1 MEKGLIIVLIN
12 LVVYFRSL
20 YFGYVGD
27 DIEVAESTKKRKEAY
42 KSKWRRLWGEFIG
55 EWHRNSMIAHF
66 ITLCVHTVTCVM
78 IYLVFG
84 KSDIAFLTAVLFSIN
99 PVNIQGSVWISG
111 RNYATTSILVLLMY
125 AFPFFSIIPYYFT
138 SIFSVAGW
146 FAPLIFLWTPYWWL
160 VFLIPIMLLVDKR
173 NRATFKRKIWG
184 PFQEK
189 TGTKTTNSEMKAIK
203 VDKLIVFTKTFGY
216 YFKLCL
222 FPFVVGI
229 DHKFLYGFGTNRT
242 DNLIGYKINGDF
254 WFGLM
259 CGMTPFVAFYLGFR
273 EVGFGLWWFS
283 VNIAMWCNFL
293 TIQQQVAHRFSYL
306 ATIGLMY
313 ALANLIIA
321 YPIVITA
328 ILVFY
333 LTRLWYLM
341 PSYLNDYWAVEYC
354 VQETR
359 TFHYVWLMRG
369 VKKFFIKDFQGAYY
383 DFMEAYRHKP
393 YDFKVLYNIASTSL
407 ILGNIGQSKHF
418 LELAKQNIYDEM
430 EIQIS
435 EPIADLE
442 KTLGEAESQLKS
454 GPNIRL
460 ELKKILVVK

>member
-1 MEKGLIIVLIN
+1 
-12 LVVYFRSL
+12 
-20 YFGYVGD
+20 
-27 DIEVAESTKKRKEAY
+27 
-42 KSKWRRLWGEFIG
+42 
-55 EWHRNSMIAHF
+55 
-66 ITLCVHTVTCVM
+66 
-78 IYLVFG
+78 
-84 KSDIAFLTAVLFSIN
+84 
-99 PVNIQGSVWISG
+99 
-111 RNYATTSILVLLMY
+111 
-125 AFPFFSIIPYYFT
+125 
-138 SIFSVAGW
+138 
-146 FAPLIFLWTPYWWL
+146 
-160 VFLIPIMLLVDKR
+160 
-173 NRATFKRKIWG
+173 
-184 PFQEK
+184 
-189 TGTKTTNSEMKAIK
+189 
-203 VDKLIVFTKTFGY
+203 
-216 YFKLCL
+216 
-222 FPFVVGI
+222 
-229 DHKFLYGFGTNRT
+229 
-242 DNLIGYKINGDF
+242 
-254 WFGLM
+254 
-259 CGMTPFVAFYLGFR
+259 
-273 EVGFGLWWFS
+273 
-283 VNIAMWCNFL
+283 
-293 TIQQQVAHRFSYL
+293 
-306 ATIGLMY
+306 MY